1 MVGNT
6 KELSCI
12 SAITLDS
19 PAICG
24 GFVYKS
30 VMQPPR
36 IGKADSSCVV
46 VPVRKACFANFGHLR
61 YRLLMIQGSSFLVC
75 IYILDGGLPYYIDV
89 YRFYIG

>member
-12 SAITLDS
+12 NAITLDYL
-19 PAICG
+19 AICG

-46 VPVRKACFANFGHLR
+46 VPVYKS
-61 YRLLMIQGSSFLVC
+61 QSSALSIAYDTGQFFLVY
-75 IYILDGGLPYYIDV
+75 IYIPDGDLLYYI
-89 YRFYIG
+89 